1 MKNLLLFLFLLPLSL
16 FANDGKVN
24 FNIDSATD
32 VITVQLDQ
40 QGHAVMVQIVSQD
53 GNVVW
58 TEHTKE
64 KEFKLDLSSYPA
76 GVFTVKV
83 SVYDRVE
90 SHQFVKRKS

>member
-1 MKNLLLFLFLLPLSL
+1 MKNTLLFLLLFPLATL
-16 FANDGKVN
+16 ANDGKVN
-24 FNIDSATD
+24 FNTNSSTD
-32 VITVQLDQ
+32 VITVQLEQ
-40 QGHAVMVQIVSQD
+40 QDHAVMVQIVSQD

-64 KEFKLDLSSYPA
+64 SEFKLDLSSYPE
-76 GVFTVKV
+76 GVYTVKI